1 MTRWAVT
8 GAGLVAAAGSA
19 PEAIFDAVAGGS
31 SRAALR
37 DGTNVACLPIEGFDP
52 KAHLDRKGLGDLSRT
67 SQLACAA
74 AARLAPALAGIP
86 PADVGVVL
94 GTAWGSL
101 RTVVAFE
108 RAAQV
113 DGPRFV
119 DPFLFAETV
128 ANVPAGQV
136 AIVFGWS
143 ACNATVSSGR
153 ASGLA
158 AICAAVDLLIEDRAK
173 VVAAGGADELNPPL
187 LLAWENEGRLAR
199 DPASLPLAR
208 GRSGPIAGEGACLLA
223 IEADDHAAARGA
235 TPLAHVAAAARVS
248 AIGGGGGPRR
258 VVAELVRRLLR
269 AADLPPDGIDLV
281 VLSADG
287 GRESDAEEA
296 LGVMEVFGKGD
307 AAPPVVAPKGSIG
320 ETWGAAGSLAA
331 VFAIEAMRRRT
342 IPAPARET
350 DLDPALE
357 GLRIPRA
364 AIRGAVRHALILDG
378 AAGELIAGIILEQGG
393 SDAA

>member
-19 PEAIFDAVAGGS
+19 PEAIFDAVAAGS

-74 AARLAPALAGIP
+74 AARLAPALAGVPVSDI
-86 PADVGVVL
+86 GVVL

-108 RAAQV
+108 RAAHV

-143 ACNATVSSGR
+143 ACNATVSSGK

-158 AICAAVDLLIEDRAK
+158 AICAAVDLLAEERAK
-173 VVAAGGADELNPPL
+173 VVVAGGADELNPPL
-187 LLAWENEGRLAR
+187 LLAWENEGRLAG
-199 DPASLPLAR
+199 DPASRPLSRA
-208 GRSGPIAGEGACLLA
+208 RSGPIAGEGACLLA
-223 IEADDHAAARGA
+223 IEPDDCATARGA
-235 TPLAHVAAAARVS
+235 TPLAHVTAAARVS
-248 AIGGGGGPRR
+248 AIGGAGGPRR
-258 VVAELVRRLLR
+258 AVAELTRRLLR
-269 AADLPPDGIDLV
+269 AADLPPGGIDLV
-281 VLSADG
+281 VLSANG

-307 AAPPVVAPKGSIG
+307 ASPPAVAPKGSIG
-320 ETWGAAGSLAA
+320 ETWGAAGGLAA
-331 VFAIEAMRRRT
+331 VLAIESMRRGT
-342 IPAPARET
+342 IPASMQAA

-357 GLRIPRA
+357 GLRVPRA
-364 AIRGAVRHALILDG
+364 AIQGSVRRAMILDG
-378 AAGELIAGIILEQGG
+378 AAGELIAGIILEHGG
-393 SDAA
+393 TDAA